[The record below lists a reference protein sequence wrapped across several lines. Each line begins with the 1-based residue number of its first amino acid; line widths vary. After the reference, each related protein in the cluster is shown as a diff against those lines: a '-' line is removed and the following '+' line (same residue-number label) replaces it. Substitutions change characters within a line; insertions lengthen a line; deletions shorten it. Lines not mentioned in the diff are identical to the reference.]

1 MNRIFPTSYNAT
13 NKACDDVP
21 RKKKI
26 PSCLKV
32 VFSSVK
38 RCVDKVRVSERH
50 DNHSSDHQTSST
62 TGKFMKFCS
71 FTRTSSPMT
80 NSSVRQLAA
89 EGKQGIHNGVKR
101 VEPLCGSE
109 RFLDSLSRIPFRN
122 PTTNE
127 KWVRPEFHGLENS
140 PRIIPA
146 YYMGTNMKNNVLSID
161 YRDMIMDDIRNMRPL
176 NPTQLNYIFEKMDDV
191 EKLSIIKEFNH
202 VMQVYCETVE

>member
-13 NKACDDVP
+13 NKAWDDVP

-89 EGKQGIHNGVKR
+89 EGKQGIH
-101 VEPLCGSE
+101 
-109 RFLDSLSRIPFRN
+109 
-122 PTTNE
+122 NE